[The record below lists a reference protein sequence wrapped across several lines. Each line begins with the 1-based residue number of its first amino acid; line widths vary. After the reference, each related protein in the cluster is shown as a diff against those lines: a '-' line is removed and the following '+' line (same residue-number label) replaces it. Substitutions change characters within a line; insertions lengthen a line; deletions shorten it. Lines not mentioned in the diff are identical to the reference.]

1 MKRLSAK
8 LVVFFSIFIA
18 ILLLVVSGAVYQFT
32 KTQIEQDVEVQSQ
45 SQVKELKETIHT
57 YLDMY
62 SRSLLTYSENDV
74 IVNFVKLEGDQ
85 TNQEENPYFTWNT
98 VQKEFTQFKEKYPN
112 LALEYIG
119 TKNKGMYSVPKQE
132 FGSNYDPTSRVWY
145 KQAVESPNEVIYT
158 DPYEDAATK
167 KTVVTIAKAIL
178 DPDTKNVLGVIATD
192 LDLDAL
198 KNIVGKAEVNHGGY
212 AFLFDQNG
220 TALVHPTEAGENLMN
235 QPFMKKMYGADRN
248 RDFMKYTFQ
257 GEERVMAYD
266 TLEGTNWKIG
276 NAFIYNE
283 MLSSAHHLLTVI
295 VWIALIGILLSV
307 VLTVFFSRIITNPIR
322 RLKNEV
328 AKVTAGDLTVQVK
341 TKSKDEIGELTH
353 LFNDMVAKMKTLIGT
368 VQTSVET
375 VKTSVEDLSAVSEEA
390 TASSEEIGRAIH
402 EIASG
407 ATQQASDADSTNHKT
422 MSLSSQIEEVIEQ
435 NAQINKMTIEAV
447 SINEKGLK
455 QMQLLRNQTTESS
468 QTIHA
473 VQAVMEE
480 LTNKMKK
487 IESIIFTINSIS
499 DQTNLLA
506 LNASIEAARA
516 GEHGKGFAVVAEEV
530 RKLAEQSSQATEQ
543 VRHTIAAIQGEV
555 AAAREECNRT
565 EELSKSQ
572 DFVVGDTERAFHEIA
587 TTIEQVAAA
596 VEHVTS
602 SMDSIDDHKEDVV
615 AAIQSIAAIAQQSA
629 AGTEE
634 ITASTEEQIRAI
646 STVSQS
652 AEHLQEI
659 SEELANLIRQ
669 FKIQ

>member
-1 MKRLSAK
+1 
-8 LVVFFSIFIA
+8 
-18 ILLLVVSGAVYQFT
+18 
-32 KTQIEQDVEVQSQ
+32 
-45 SQVKELKETIHT
+45 
-57 YLDMY
+57 
-62 SRSLLTYSENDV
+62 
-74 IVNFVKLEGDQ
+74 
-85 TNQEENPYFTWNT
+85 
-98 VQKEFTQFKEKYPN
+98 
-112 LALEYIG
+112 
-119 TKNKGMYSVPKQE
+119 
-132 FGSNYDPTSRVWY
+132 
-145 KQAVESPNEVIYT
+145 
-158 DPYEDAATK
+158 
-167 KTVVTIAKAIL
+167 
-178 DPDTKNVLGVIATD
+178 
-192 LDLDAL
+192 
-198 KNIVGKAEVNHGGY
+198 
-212 AFLFDQNG
+212 
-220 TALVHPTEAGENLMN
+220 
-235 QPFMKKMYGADRN
+235 
-248 RDFMKYTFQ
+248 MKYTFQ

-307 VLTVFFSRIITNPIR
+307 VLTIFFSRIITNPIR

-455 QMQLLRNQTTESS
+455 QMQLLRSQTTESS

-487 IESIIFTINSIS
+487 L
-499 DQTNLLA
+499 NLLFSR
-506 LNASIEAARA
+506 LIV
-516 GEHGKGFAVVAEEV
+516 F
-530 RKLAEQSSQATEQ
+530 
-543 VRHTIAAIQGEV
+543 
-555 AAAREECNRT
+555 
-565 EELSKSQ
+565 
-572 DFVVGDTERAFHEIA
+572 
-587 TTIEQVAAA
+587 
-596 VEHVTS
+596 
-602 SMDSIDDHKEDVV
+602 
-615 AAIQSIAAIAQQSA
+615 
-629 AGTEE
+629 
-634 ITASTEEQIRAI
+634 QIRQI
-646 STVSQS
+646 YL
-652 AEHLQEI
+652 H
-659 SEELANLIRQ
+659 
-669 FKIQ
+669 